1 MNLAEFPM
9 VVTVWH
15 QPGCGH
21 CEEFLPRVQA
31 TAARFAHCGVPT
43 VLLDATQNVRLADGL
58 NITATPTLM
67 VLRRGKRVQRFDRG
81 LEEGE
86 LESVYQT
93 LARSCRPESPPE
105 LEAESATVVSTAPA
119 AQAPAETVP
128 TDPIA
133 ASSA

>member
-1 MNLAEFPM
+1 MNLADFPM

-43 VLLDATQNVRLADGL
+43 VLLDATENVRLADGL

-81 LEEGE
+81 LEEAE

-93 LARSCRPESPPE
+93 LARACRPDAPPQLETHEAQAAPTPIEAAAPPE
-105 LEAESATVVSTAPA
+105 TQLKEQTPA
-119 AQAPAETVP
+119 
-128 TDPIA
+128 
-133 ASSA
+133 